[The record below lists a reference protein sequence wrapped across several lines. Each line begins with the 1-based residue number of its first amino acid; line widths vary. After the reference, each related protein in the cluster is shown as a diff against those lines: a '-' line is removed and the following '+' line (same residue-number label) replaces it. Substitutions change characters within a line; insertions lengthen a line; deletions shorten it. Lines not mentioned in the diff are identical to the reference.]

1 MHPTFPAPRTLAL
14 AVLSVVLLGGCAS
27 FSADGGFGAVQSATQ
42 SRIQK
47 DVVWARD
54 EAGRTQTQARIDA
67 LLAKPLS
74 ADDAVQIALLNN
86 PGLQAAFNTLGIA
99 EADWIA
105 AQRLPNPGVSI
116 GRLTRGSEVEWERSL
131 HLNLMRLLTMPMR
144 IDIEQR
150 LFEQTRRELVLN
162 VLRLAADTRKAWI
175 VAVAAKQS
183 AHYQQQTM
191 DAAEAGAELA
201 RRMAQVGNWSK
212 LKQAREQSFYAD
224 AALAVARAEQTKLQA
239 RERLIRLL
247 GLSTGDALQ
256 LPERLPDLPATLPA
270 LPDVEQQAMDSRL
283 DLQATRL
290 QTEALARNLGLTR
303 RTRFVNVLELGA
315 ISNSSNEVPLQRGYE
330 ISFELPLFD
339 WGQTRVLQAESR
351 YRQALERARE
361 TAVNARSE
369 VREAYAMQQSQ
380 YAIAR
385 HLRDEI
391 VPLKQRISEEN
402 QYRYNGMLIGV
413 FELLADSREQIS
425 AVNSAIDALK
435 DYWLAQTDLQQ
446 ALGGRLPVTTNATP
460 LADVQA
466 QIAAFAAAQGL
477 QAPPASRTLDLVAEV
492 GEIAKEVL
500 KGSDYGQ
507 RPFSP
512 PADWAGELADALFA
526 LLCLANETGV
536 ALDTA
541 LAAALAKYAARMAER
556 GSAGSGR

>member
-1 MHPTFPAPRTLAL
+1 MNPYPFTPRTLAL
-14 AVLSVVLLGGCAS
+14 AVLSAMLLGGCAG
-27 FSADGGFGAVQSATQ
+27 FSADGGFGAIQSATQ

-47 DVVWARD
+47 DVVWTRD
-54 EAGRTQTQARIDA
+54 EATRSQTQARIEA
-67 LLAKPLS
+67 LLAQPLT

-86 PGLQAAFNTLGIA
+86 PGLQAAFNTLGLA
-99 EADWIA
+99 EADWVA

-162 VLRLAADTRKAWI
+162 VLRLAADTRKAWV
-175 VAVAAKQS
+175 VAVSASQS
-183 AHYQQQTM
+183 AQYQQQAM

-212 LKQAREQSFYAD
+212 LKQAREQAFYAD
-224 AALAVARAEQTKLQA
+224 AALAVARAGQTKLQA
-239 RERLIRLL
+239 RERLVRLL
-247 GLSTGDALQ
+247 GLPNGEALQ

-283 DLQATRL
+283 DLQAIRL

-315 ISNSSNEVPLQRGYE
+315 ISNSSNEAPLQRGYE

-339 WGQTRVLQAESR
+339 WGQTRVVQAESR

-385 HLRDEI
+385 HLRDEV

-413 FELLADSREQIS
+413 FELLADARS
-425 AVNSAIDALK
+425 
-435 DYWLAQTDLQQ
+435 
-446 ALGGRLPVTTNATP
+446 
-460 LADVQA
+460 
-466 QIAAFAAAQGL
+466 QIASVNAAIEAQ
-477 QAPPASRTLDLVAEV
+477 RD
-492 GEIAKEVL
+492 
-500 KGSDYGQ
+500 
-507 RPFSP
+507 F
-512 PADWAGELADALFA
+512 WLADA
-526 LLCLANETGV
+526 
-536 ALDTA
+536 DMRMA
-541 LAAALAKYAARMAER
+541 LAGTPGKIPAT
-556 GSAGSGR
+556 SISSVPAGAMGGH